1 MNTIFGILSEQPYKR
16 YIRNA
21 TKLKLEDYLE
31 LTDQIKAKDV
41 EVATFNQNLIFCY
54 ILLFHLW
61 QMVNNKIWNILTV

>member
-41 EVATFNQNLIFCY
+41 EVATFNKNLISYMLPF
-54 ILLFHLW
+54 LFW
-61 QMVNNKIWNILTV
+61 QMVKN

>member
-16 YIRNA
+16 YISNA

-41 EVATFNQNLIFCY
+41 EVATFNQNLICY
-54 ILLFHLW
+54 ILPFHLW